1 MRPRSAVLRISPAV
15 GANRRP
21 RSLGIAAAIGLLA
34 VIASPVQ
41 GGRPATGA
49 GVAGDR
55 AVPGRSGPAVEMP
68 VRPTRDPSPT
78 LAAPPP
84 GTSSLVSLDRA
95 GGRANAAS
103 AQASISA
110 SGRYIAFVSIASDLV
125 RGDTNQAVDVFV
137 RDRRNPAK
145 TIRLPL
151 PGGGFVPKGGSA
163 LDPSISADGS
173 VVAFVYQPPVSTTA
187 VLAAP
192 SQPVVLAWVRA
203 TGETE
208 IVSIAPSGGIARPST
223 EPSVSGNGRLIAF
236 TSLLSTA
243 AGVPGVANVYV
254 RDRAAGTTMLVSERD
269 SEPAG
274 AATSAPAISRDG
286 RFVAFQSDDDGL
298 APGDDNGE
306 TDVLVR
312 ELRFDPIELV
322 SVAIDGQANGPSTA
336 PAISGDGG
344 RIAFESGAS
353 NLVTGPASAGGLVY
367 VRDRSG
373 GLTFVASVGNGGV
386 AAGAGGNGQASI
398 SDDGRIVAWAS
409 SAAIVTAAAGHPGS
423 ASAGGPAAGPVNAD
437 LAAFVAPRTE
447 VYARDLE
454 TGETIL
460 VSEARGG
467 GPAGGQNLGPSIG
480 GNGRYVAFSSTSPNL
495 VRGDD
500 NKVGDVFLRDLPP
513 APALNPATLDFGT
526 RALGADGAPLAAILT
541 NGGWGPLTGRASTPT
556 GAAAADFT
564 VVLDGCNGVVLHRN
578 ESCPVTVSFGPTA
591 PGNRAA
597 TLEVAH
603 DGPRAPASARLR
615 GAGSRA
621 ELKIDPP
628 LGHPGIVV
636 IATGAGFPPNAP
648 VGLSWSRGLTPK
660 MPAVTTDADGGF
672 RVQVLVFHNDVI
684 GARDLV
690 ARPLE
695 GATFP
700 ELSAAFLVVEA
711 SSQPPRF
718 IVQDPFGDR
727 NPSLVMRR

>member
-1 MRPRSAVLRISPAV
+1 MRPRSAVLRIPPAV
-15 GANRRP
+15 GASRRP
-21 RSLGIAAAIGLLA
+21 RPLGIAAAIGLLA

-41 GGRPATGA
+41 GARPATSA
-49 GVAGDR
+49 GVAGGGTE
-55 AVPGRSGPAVEMP
+55 PGRSGPALEMP
-68 VRPTRDPSPT
+68 VRPPRDPSPT

-84 GTSSLVSLDRA
+84 GTTSLVSLDRA

-110 SGRYIAFVSIASDLV
+110 SGRYVAFVSIASDLV
-125 RGDTNQAVDVFV
+125 QGDTNRAADVFV

-151 PGGGFVPKGGSA
+151 PGGGFVPQGGSA

-173 VVAFVYQPPVSTTA
+173 VVAFVYQPPFSTTA

-223 EPSVSGNGRLIAF
+223 EPSVSGNGNLIAF
-236 TSLLSTA
+236 TSLVSS
-243 AGVPGVANVYV
+243 VANVYV

-269 SEPAG
+269 NEPAG

-312 ELRFDPIELV
+312 ELRFDAIELV
-322 SVAIDGQANGPSTA
+322 SVATDGQSNGPSTA

-344 RIAFESGAS
+344 RIAFESGAT
-353 NLVTGPASAGGLVY
+353 NLVAGPVPAGGLVY
-367 VRDRSG
+367 VRDRNDG
-373 GLTFVASVGNGGV
+373 VTLVGSVGNGGV
-386 AAGAGGNGQASI
+386 AVGPGGNGQASI
-398 SDDGRIVAWAS
+398 SDDGRIVAYAS
-409 SAAIVTAAAGHPGS
+409 SAPTVT
-423 ASAGGPAAGPVNAD
+423 ASAGDLATGSVNAD
-437 LAAFVAPRTE
+437 LAAVVAARTE
-447 VYARDLE
+447 IYAHDLAS
-454 TGETIL
+454 GETIL

-513 APALNPATLDFGT
+513 APTLNPATLDFGT
-526 RALGADGAPLAAILT
+526 RAIGADGAPLAAILT
-541 NGGWGPLTGRASTPT
+541 NGGWGSLTGRPSTPT

-564 VVLDGCNGVVLHRN
+564 VVFDGCNGVVLHRN

-591 PGNRAA
+591 RGTRAA

-603 DGPRAPASARLR
+603 DGPRAPATARLR

-621 ELKIDPP
+621 ELKIEPP

-636 IATGAGFPPNAP
+636 IATGAGFPPNAQ

-660 MPAVTTDADGGF
+660 MPVVTTDADGGF

-690 ARPLE
+690 ARPLA

-700 ELSAAFLVVEA
+700 ELSVAFLVVEA